1 MILLSIFDRL
11 QTKFLLIYSNEKRI
25 KYLRK
30 LGIKIGKD
38 CNINSMSFSSEPYLI
53 EIGDHVGI
61 AHDTDFITHDGGIWC
76 FRNEIIDGDIFG
88 KIKIGNN
95 VTIGAHCIILPNT
108 VVGDDCII
116 GAGSVVRGKFPEN
129 SLIIG
134 NPAKVVSS
142 LNILK
147 FLYKQNPGLL
157 KTKNLSASEKT
168 KAIKKHF
175 NID

>member
-1 MILLSIFDRL
+1 MILNSIINRFQKKL
-11 QTKFLLIYSNEKRI
+11 LLICTNEKRI

-30 LGIKIGKD
+30 VGIKIGRD
-38 CNINSMSFSSEPYLI
+38 CSINSLSFSSEPYLI
-53 EIGDHVGI
+53 ELGDHVGI

-76 FRNEIIDGDIFG
+76 FRNEITDGDIFG
-88 KIKIGNN
+88 KITIGNN

-108 VVGDDCII
+108 FIGNNCII

-157 KTKNLSASEKT
+157 KTKNLSASEKMRV
-168 KAIKKHF
+168 IKKHF
-175 NID
+175 NIE